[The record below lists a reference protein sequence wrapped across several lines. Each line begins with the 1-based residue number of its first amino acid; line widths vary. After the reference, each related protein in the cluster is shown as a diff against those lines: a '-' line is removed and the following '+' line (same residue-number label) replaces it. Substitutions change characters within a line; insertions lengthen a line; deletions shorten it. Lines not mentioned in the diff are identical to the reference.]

1 MKRLAISAEGA
12 TEREFVNRILAPHL
26 RQHGWT
32 AVVGVDL
39 GGNVSLDKIRGVLP
53 GLLSSF
59 DLVSTLYDY
68 YGFRRRGDL
77 AVEVLETRIGTLP
90 DPVQRHRLLPYVQL
104 HEFEALL
111 FAVPEQTCAWLEG
124 ASQAAAAMQAAVR
137 EKGSPELV
145 NDRVETSPS
154 HRLKTLFPRFDKK
167 LHGPD
172 IIELAGLS
180 AVRAG
185 CPRLDGWITRL
196 ERLGMSGG

>member
-53 GLLSSF
+53 GLLGSF
-59 DLVSTLYDY
+59 DQVSTLYDY

-77 AVEVLETRIGTLP
+77 VVEALETQIGALP
-90 DPVQRHRLLPYVQL
+90 DPAQRHRLLPYVQL

-111 FAVPEQTCAWLEG
+111 FAVPEQTCSWLDG
-124 ASQAAAAMQAAVR
+124 TPPTVATMQAAVR
-137 EKGSPELV
+137 EKGSPEQV

-172 IIELAGLS
+172 IIELAGLP

-185 CPRLDGWITRL
+185 CPRFDAWISRL
-196 ERLGMSGG
+196 EQLGMAGG